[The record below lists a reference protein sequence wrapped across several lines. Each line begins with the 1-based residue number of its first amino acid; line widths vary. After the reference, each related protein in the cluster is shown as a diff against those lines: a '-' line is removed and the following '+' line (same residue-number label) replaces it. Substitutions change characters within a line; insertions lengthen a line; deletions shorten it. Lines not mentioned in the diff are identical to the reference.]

1 MPEPASR
8 SLLPPSWA
16 VPDAFRR
23 RLGEQSGRQRIMEAD
38 GHLLLVL
45 HAPPSP
51 DVQTREGRIYWRDAV
66 GAWTPA
72 GVAPSQPGVG
82 QLLAEYEK
90 AIERL
95 QQAEDDAVTARQYFE
110 LLNWLNPLVRSARN
124 LHEALQA
131 GREAVPNDRQLL
143 LWRDRAYAI
152 SRSADL
158 LHNDAKNALDFAV
171 AERAEEEAES
181 SRRALSAAYRLNILV
196 ACFFPIA
203 TMAAIFG
210 VNLRHGL
217 EGYDKV
223 HAPYPLIAILGV
235 GLLLGLFLTTF
246 INRKP

>member
-1 MPEPASR
+1 MPEPMTR
-8 SLLPPSWA
+8 SLLPAGWA

-23 RLGEQSGRQRIMEAD
+23 RLGEQAGRQRVMEAD

-51 DVQTREGRIYWRDAV
+51 DVQTRDGRFYWRDATGV
-66 GAWTPA
+66 WTPA
-72 GVAPSQPGVG
+72 GTAPSQPGVG

-90 AIERL
+90 SIELL

-110 LLNWLNPLVRSARN
+110 LLNRLNPLVRAARH
-124 LHEALQA
+124 LHETLQEA
-131 GREAVPNDRQLL
+131 REAVPNDRQVL
-143 LWRDRAYAI
+143 LWRDRAYTI
-152 SRSADL
+152 SRSAEL

-171 AERAEEEAES
+171 AQRAEEEAEA
-181 SRRALSAAYRLNILV
+181 SRRALTAAHRLNILV

-217 EGYDKV
+217 EDYDKLY
-223 HAPYPLIAILGV
+223 APYPLIAILGG
-235 GLLLGLFLTTF
+235 GLLLGLILTTF
-246 INRKP
+246 INRRP

>member
-1 MPEPASR
+1 MPEPVSR

-16 VPDAFRR
+16 VPDVFRR
-23 RLGEQSGRQRIMEAD
+23 RLGDQSGRQRIMEAE

-51 DVQTREGRIYWRDAV
+51 DVQTREGRIFWRDAN
-66 GAWTPA
+66 GTWTPA
-72 GVAPSQPGVG
+72 GAAPSQPGVG
-82 QLLAEYEK
+82 QLLTQYEK
-90 AIERL
+90 AIEKL

-131 GREAVPNDRQLL
+131 GREAVPDDRQLL

-152 SRSADL
+152 SRSAEL

-171 AERAEEEAES
+171 AERAEQEAES
-181 SRRALSAAYRLNILV
+181 SRRGLTAAHRLNILV

-217 EGYDKV
+217 EGYDKMY
-223 HAPYPLIAILGV
+223 APYPLIAILGG
-235 GLLLGLFLTTF
+235 GLLLGLILTTF

>member
-8 SLLPPSWA
+8 SLLPPTWA
-16 VPDAFRR
+16 VPDLFRR

-51 DVQTREGRIYWRDAV
+51 DVQSREGRIYWRDAG
-66 GAWTPA
+66 GAWTPP
-72 GVAPSQPGVG
+72 GTAPSQPGVG

-90 AIERL
+90 VVEKL
-95 QQAEDDAVTARQYFE
+95 QQAEDAAVTARQYFE
-110 LLNWLNPLVRSARN
+110 LLNWLNPLVRAARN

-131 GREAVPNDRQLL
+131 GREAVPDDRQLL
-143 LWRDRAYAI
+143 LWRDRAYGI
-152 SRSADL
+152 SRSAEL

-171 AERAEEEAES
+171 AERAEQEAEA
-181 SRRALSAAYRLNILV
+181 SRGALSAAHRLNVLV

-203 TMAAIFG
+203 TLAAIFG
-210 VNLRHGL
+210 VNLHHGL
-217 EGYDKV
+217 EPYDEAY
-223 HAPYPLIAILGV
+223 APYPLIAILGG